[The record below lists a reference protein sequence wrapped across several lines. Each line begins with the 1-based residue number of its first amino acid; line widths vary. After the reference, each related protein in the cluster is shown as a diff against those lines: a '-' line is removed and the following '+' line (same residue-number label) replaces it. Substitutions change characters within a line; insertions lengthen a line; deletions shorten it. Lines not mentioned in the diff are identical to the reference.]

1 VKFVVDSLHK
11 TLEWLEGHAGFT
23 AFVIVSW
30 FALLIFSV
38 WAVRHFLLTIPA
50 DYFTHEHQPLERWR
64 DFHPILRRTLIIGKN
79 ALGAMLVV
87 AGIVMLF
94 TPGQGV
100 LAILLG
106 VSLLDFPGKRTIE
119 RRIVQRPSVLRLVNA
134 MRAQANRPELR
145 FSPPEE
151 RPS

>member
-1 VKFVVDSLHK
+1 VDLLRQ
-11 TLEWLEGHAGFT
+11 TLEWFEGHLGFT
-23 AFVIVSW
+23 AFLILSW
-30 FALLIFSV
+30 IALLVFSV

-64 DFHPILRRTLIIGKN
+64 DLHPVLRRILILGKN

-100 LAILLG
+100 LSILLG
-106 VSLLDFPGKRTIE
+106 VSLLDFPGKRAIE

-134 MRAQANRPELR
+134 MRARANRPELR
-145 FSPPEE
+145 FSPPGQS
-151 RPS
+151 PS

>member
-1 VKFVVDSLHK
+1 MDLLQR
-11 TLEWLEGHAGFT
+11 TLEWLQGHAGFT

-30 FALLIFSV
+30 IVLLVFSV

-50 DYFTHEHQPLERWR
+50 DYFTHEHRPLERWR
-64 DFHPILRRTLIIGKN
+64 DLHPILRRALLIGKN

-100 LAILLG
+100 LALLLG
-106 VSLLDFPGKRTIE
+106 VSLMDIPGKRAIE

-134 MRAQANRPELR
+134 MRAKANRPALQ
-145 FSPPEE
+145 FSPPEQ
-151 RPS
+151 SLS